1 MKNRMKTDCLL
12 ITLLSLSALA
22 GCQHTPQRVMAQPPP
37 VPPARDVPIDPN
49 LSTAARKQLADDM
62 ASSSL
67 EVKVRAIEAA
77 RIADGREHAA
87 DILKD
92 LSDPLPQV
100 RFAAALAA
108 GELRLED
115 ARQPLL
121 AMAEDPSENVRVAV
135 RFALHRLGDT
145 HLSHQLER
153 MAHDTD
159 PRVRSNT
166 AMVLGMLGEPSAL
179 RILRVMR
186 LDPKPVVRQQAS
198 EAMWRLHDE
207 SGLEDLIALSESKFP
222 DDEMIGVLSLA
233 EPKDTRVRQHVRNR
247 LTADWPEVCLV
258 AARAMGMLGS
268 DEGYG
273 IARQGARSTDPR
285 QRQLAAF
292 AYGAIGRADAQDDL
306 RKLLSDPDQDVRLA
320 AATAVL
326 QLEEARARG
335 AGSGS
340 QEKAQTAAS
349 SQHRIP

>member
-1 MKNRMKTDCLL
+1 MKIDHLVTIL
-12 ITLLSLSALA
+12 ISIAALA
-22 GCQHTPQRVMAQPPP
+22 GCQHSPQRIVATPPP
-37 VPPARDVPIDPN
+37 VPAVRDVPLDPN
-49 LSTAARKQLADDM
+49 LATIARKQLADDM
-62 ASSSL
+62 TSSKV
-67 EVKVRAIEAA
+67 EVKVHAIEAA
-77 RIADGREHAA
+77 RTADGREHAA

-92 LSDPLPQV
+92 LSDPQSEV

-121 AMAEDPSENVRVAV
+121 AMAEDSSENVRVAV

-153 MAHDTD
+153 MAHDAD

-179 RILRVMR
+179 RILRIMR
-186 LDPKPVVRQQAS
+186 LDPTPVVRQQAS
-198 EAMWRLHDE
+198 EAMWRLHDQ

-233 EPKDTRVRQHVRNR
+233 EPRDTRVRQHVRNR
-247 LTADWPEVCLV
+247 LTAEWPEVTLV

-273 IARQGARSTDPR
+273 IAQQGARSTDWR

-292 AYGAIGRADAQDDL
+292 AFGAIGRADAQDDL
-306 RKLLSDPDQDVRLA
+306 RKLLSDQDDDVRLA

-326 QLEEARARG
+326 QLEEARAQ
-335 AGSGS
+335 GSAFGV
-340 QEKAQTAAS
+340 QAKAQTAAS
-349 SQHRIP
+349 SQYRTP

>member
-1 MKNRMKTDCLL
+1 MKTSQLL
-12 ITLLSLSALA
+12 ITLLSIAALA
-22 GCQHTPQRVMAQPPP
+22 GCQHSPQRVVATPPP
-37 VPPARDVPIDPN
+37 VPPARDVPLDPN
-49 LSTAARKQLADDM
+49 LATAARKQLADDM
-62 ASSSL
+62 TSSTA
-67 EVKVRAIEAA
+67 EVKMHAIEAA
-77 RIADGREHAA
+77 RLADSREHTD
-87 DILKD
+87 DILKNM
-92 LSDPLPQV
+92 SDSHSEV
-100 RFAAALAA
+100 RFAAAMAA

-121 AMAEDPSENVRVAV
+121 AIAEDPSENVRVAV

-153 MAHDTD
+153 MAHDAD

-166 AMVLGMLGEPSAL
+166 AMVLGLLGEPSAL

-186 LDPKPVVRQQAS
+186 LDPNPVVRQQAS
-198 EAMWRLHDE
+198 EAMWRLHDQ

-233 EPKDTRVRQHVRNR
+233 EPRDTRVRQHVRNR

-273 IARQGARSTDPR
+273 IAQEGARSTDWR

-292 AYGAIGRADAQDDL
+292 AFGAIGRPDAQDDL
-306 RKLLSDPDQDVRLA
+306 RKLLSDANPDVRLA

-326 QLEEARARG
+326 QLEGARAS
-335 AGSGS
+335 GSG
-340 QEKAQTAAS
+340 QERAQTAAS
-349 SQHRIP
+349 SHSPQ